1 MTIYLVMTLQMVY
14 LQNVTNKINLTESMI
29 NPETIEFMGINILLL
44 FLSFFIQSKDK
55 KNKKKKKI
63 KKNSNENLKFYNRFF
78 LFSFLFR

>member
-44 FLSFFIQSKDK
+44 FLFFFIQSKNK
-55 KNKKKKKI
+55 KNKKKKL

>member
-55 KNKKKKKI
+55 KNKKKK
-63 KKNSNENLKFYNRFF
+63 
-78 LFSFLFR
+78 

>member
-55 KNKKKKKI
+55 KNKKKKNKKKFKRELKI
-63 KKNSNENLKFYNRFF
+63 L
-78 LFSFLFR
+78 

>member
-55 KNKKKKKI
+55 KNKKKKK
-63 KKNSNENLKFYNRFF
+63 
-78 LFSFLFR
+78 

>member
-55 KNKKKKKI
+55 KNKKKKI

-78 LFSFLFR
+78 LFSFLLR

>member
-55 KNKKKKKI
+55 KNKKKKI

>member
-55 KNKKKKKI
+55 KNKKKI
-63 KKNSNENLKFYNRFF
+63 
-78 LFSFLFR
+78 

>member
-55 KNKKKKKI
+55 KNKKKKI
-63 KKNSNENLKFYNRFF
+63 KKNSNENLKI
-78 LFSFLFR
+78 L

>member
-29 NPETIEFMGINILLL
+29 NPETIEFMGINILFL
-44 FLSFFIQSKDK
+44 FLFFFIQSKDK
-55 KNKKKKKI
+55 KNKKKKI

-78 LFSFLFR
+78 LFSFLLR

>member
-29 NPETIEFMGINILLL
+29 NPETIEFTGINILLL
-44 FLSFFIQSKDK
+44 FLFFFIQSKDK
-55 KNKKKKKI
+55 KNKKKKI